1 MGSATFLVALLCGV
15 SLAYPGGTV
24 GIERADL
31 GGHLVPN
38 ATDNCTESSQFPS
51 YWRIENFVLKV
62 YNWESGGSTG
72 TFGFKSYFSATNATV
87 ECQVQDVDLAKLADG
102 PWSGCKSTGSEFRF
116 NLEDI
121 SLTMKETW
129 TCSGSPG

>member
-1 MGSATFLVALLCGV
+1 MGSATFLVALFCGV
-15 SLAYPGGTV
+15 SLAYQGKV
-24 GIERADL
+24 GIERAL
-31 GGHLVPN
+31 GGYLVQN
-38 ATDNCTESSQFPS
+38 TTGNCTESSQSPS

-72 TFGFKSYFSATNATV
+72 TFGFTSYYSATNTTV
-87 ECQVQDVDLAKLADG
+87 KCRVQDVDLAKLADG
-102 PWSGCKSTGSEFRF
+102 PWSECESPGTEFRF
-116 NLEDI
+116 NLTDI